1 MDHAA
6 LSLMSYLTNR
16 AQRYASAS
24 AHWRSIDT
32 GELLTPQG
40 MWRCVCRRRL
50 EDLSP
55 LISIWQF
62 DFKPVMM
69 TAPRS
74 FVTIGFSVKL
84 PVCLRLWAKI
94 VSADEFH
101 YT

>member
-16 AQRYASAS
+16 VQRYAPALC
-24 AHWRSIDT
+24 A
-32 GELLTPQG
+32 LAALTLVTFLHQRV
-40 MWRCVCRRRL
+40 WRCVCRRRL

-55 LISIWQF
+55 LISVWQF